1 MCTAECVLKKSVRE
15 LTPVILGTWETEIR
29 KIKVQGQ
36 FKPVSQKFPTRKT
49 APQKGLLEWFISQYH
64 QKMVTSNFKN
74 IFKK

>member
-29 KIKVQGQ
+29 KIKVQGH

-49 APQKGLLEWFISQYH
+49 PPLKRIVGVVHIPVPS
-64 QKMVTSNFKN
+64 KNGNFQ
-74 IFKK
+74 F